1 MKASPKRRLIINA
14 DDLGYDEAVD
24 RGLLRAMRSGVV
36 SSATLM
42 VNGPQSARAAEAARE
57 LAVGLHLNLARWA
70 PVGAA
75 FPRALLAEGAFLE
88 ARASTLPE
96 EVVEAEAAA
105 QLDRAEALLGQKPT
119 HLDVHKHLHR
129 HENVLA
135 AVARVARARALPVR
149 ALDAPMRAFLQGEGV
164 ATTDSFVGEAGTE
177 AYWTLPRFLE
187 ALKTLPE
194 GTTELMCHPG
204 EPPSQVVSGY
214 AQQRAVELR
223 TFTSPEARRALAE
236 ALVELVSFAAL
247 AAVRSS

>member
-1 MKASPKRRLIINA
+1 MRASPPRRLIINA

-24 RGLLRAMRSGVV
+24 RGLLRAMRTGVV

-42 VNGPQSARAAEAARE
+42 VNGPRSAAAAEAARG
-57 LAVGLHLNLARWA
+57 LAIGLHLNLARWA
-70 PVGAA
+70 PVGAD
-75 FPRALLAEGAFLE
+75 FPRALLAEGAFVE

-105 QLDRAEALLGQKPT
+105 QLDRAETLLGRRPT

-149 ALDAPMRAFLQGEGV
+149 ALDVPMRAFLRGQGV
-164 ATTDSFVGEAGTE
+164 ATTDSFLGEAGAE
-177 AYWTLPRFLE
+177 AYWTLSRFLE
-187 ALKTLPE
+187 ALRTLAA
-194 GTTELMCHPG
+194 GTAEYMCHPG

-214 AQQRAVELR
+214 AQQRAVELD
-223 TFTSPEARRALAE
+223 TFTSKEAKRALEE
-236 ALVELVSFAAL
+236 AQVELVSFAAL
-247 AAVRSS
+247 C